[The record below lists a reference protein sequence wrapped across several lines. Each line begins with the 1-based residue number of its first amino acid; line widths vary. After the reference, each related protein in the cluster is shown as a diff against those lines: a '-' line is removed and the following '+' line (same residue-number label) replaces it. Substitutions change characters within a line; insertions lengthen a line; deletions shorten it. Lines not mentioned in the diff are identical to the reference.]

1 MQGADHEVVLS
12 YLPPRLRTDLIVQ
25 MLETKFG
32 VVPVFGKFGEAFV
45 RALAPHFQRMVFI
58 PDDVIVE
65 VMPCCLLILSGKLL
79 CRVLDV

>member
-1 MQGADHEVVLS
+1 
-12 YLPPRLRTDLIVQ
+12 

-32 VVPVFGKFGEAFV
+32 IVPVFGIYGEAFV

-65 VMPCCLLILSGKLL
+65 VIRSLLVFPRFESWCVKQEVLGGVTEESMVCSLATLELRCLL
-79 CRVLDV
+79 